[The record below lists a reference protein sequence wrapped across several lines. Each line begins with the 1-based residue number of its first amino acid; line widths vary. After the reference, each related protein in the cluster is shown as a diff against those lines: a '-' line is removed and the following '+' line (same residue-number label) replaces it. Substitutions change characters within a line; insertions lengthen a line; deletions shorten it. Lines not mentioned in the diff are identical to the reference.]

1 MPEGL
6 AALAILLLPIGLVAV
21 AAAGAGLSTALDA
34 RGRGARL
41 GLGGAIR
48 SETARLMLQRR
59 RTLPGAD
66 SLLWRI
72 GGGGLA
78 VVAVLMVAVIPFG
91 GLVFVDLPVGV
102 VWFNAMDVMLWAL
115 WWLLGWG
122 ANSTFALVGGYR
134 FLAQALAYEIP
145 LMFALSTPAVA
156 AGSLRLTDIVSAQSE
171 LWFVVWMPAAFVV
184 FVISIAAFSSWGPFA
199 TASAPDVAGGVLA
212 ELSGPDRLVV
222 LAGRWMLLAAG
233 AAFAVPMFLGG
244 GAGPFLP
251 EWLWVVVK
259 TVLVLGVIIGARR
272 LLPVIR
278 PQQLVEVGWVVVLPL
293 VLVQLLIVSILVAS
307 GVAPVTSALPAVA
320 GLVTLA
326 GA

>member
-6 AALAILLLPIGLVAV
+6 AFIAILLLPIGLVTI
-21 AAAGAGLSTALDA
+21 AAAGAGFSAALDSRA
-34 RGRGARL
+34 RGVRMGV
-41 GLGGAIR
+41 GGGIR
-48 SETARLMLQRR
+48 SETARLLLQRR

-78 VVAVLMVAVIPFG
+78 VIAVLMVAVIPFG
-91 GLVFVDLPVGV
+91 DVIFVDLPVGV

-122 ANSTFALVGGYR
+122 ANSAYTLVGGYR

-145 LMFALSTPAVA
+145 LMFALATPAVA
-156 AGSLRLTDIVSAQSE
+156 AGSLRVDDIVSAQSG
-171 LWFVVWMPAAFVV
+171 LWFAVWMPASFLI

-199 TASAPDVAGGVLA
+199 SASAPDVAGGVLA
-212 ELSGPDRLVV
+212 ELSGPDRLIV
-222 LAGRWMLLAAG
+222 LAGRWMVLAAG
-233 AAFAVPMFLGG
+233 SAFAVPMFLGG

-251 EWLWVVVK
+251 AGLWVVVK
-259 TVLVLGVIIGARR
+259 TVLVFAALIGARR
-272 LLPVIR
+272 VVPIIR
-278 PQQLVEVGWVVVLPL
+278 PQQLVEVGWIVVLPIA
-293 VLVQLLIVSILVAS
+293 LVQLLIVSILVAT
-307 GVAPVTSALPAVA
+307 GAAPVAAEV
-320 GLVTLA
+320 